1 MEYQSI
7 LGQHLIQ
14 LLVLIGLPHICLQP
28 LSIIQVFYEI
38 LFQLVY
44 LGIYLILHQMVVYI
58 SGCYDVNH
66 CPCATQG
73 RVHTDIPSG
82 GIGFG
87 LHAINCTY
95 HPYGALSVK
104 DIEDKFQAKFG
115 DLYTYDAFMD
125 YNMGLWANN
134 LDPFVTHFQVNTH
147 KIVPTYSPIYVLN

>member
-14 LLVLIGLPHICLQP
+14 LLVLIGLPLIYQQP
-28 LSIIQVFYEI
+28 LSTIQVFKI
-38 LFQLVY
+38 LLISAVC
-44 LGIYLILHQMVVYI
+44 LILHLLFVYI

-115 DLYTYDAFMD
+115 DMSTYDAFMD

-134 LDPFVTHFQVNTH
+134 LDPFVTHFQVNTPH
-147 KIVPTYSPIYVLN
+147 SILYHF

>member
-14 LLVLIGLPHICLQP
+14 LLVLIGLQLICQQP
-28 LSIIQVFYEI
+28 LSTIQVFEI
-38 LFQLVY
+38 LISAVC
-44 LGIYLILHQMVVYI
+44 LILHQLGFVYI

-115 DLYTYDAFMD
+115 DLSTYDAFMD

-134 LDPFVTHFQVNTH
+134 LDPFVTHFQVNKH
-147 KIVPTYSPIYVLN
+147 RIVPPTYF